1 MMVLLACLVVLGVA
15 AALIAA
21 QHAWQRQDA
30 ALAAARQKVVAAN
43 RARADF
49 LAVMSHEMRTPLNGI
64 IGMTGLLLDRP
75 EDQAS
80 AEDRHAL
87 RVIRDSADHLLRQI
101 NDILDYSRLEA
112 GGLTLDETAF
122 DIRSVI
128 AAAVELLAPEA
139 QAKGLALV
147 VDVDAGVPRRAAG
160 DPGRLRQIL
169 LNLVGNAVKFTSVGE
184 VRISVRRAPLPAEA
198 GRGALRLAFVVAD
211 TGIGMNAEAL
221 TRIWGEFSQAD
232 NTISR
237 RFGGTGLGLAICR
250 RLVRQMGGE
259 IGATSTPGVGT
270 AFRFEIALRAR
281 RASDEAGPTEPASP
295 APVVSGTPSAPA
307 PAAALRVL
315 VADDNPTNRLVFS
328 RMLQRQGHSVIEV
341 PDGLAAVEAA
351 RQGGIDLILMDVMMP
366 ELDGLAATRRIR
378 ALPGPLGRVRII
390 GLSADSM
397 YAGSQAY
404 LASGMDGFATKP
416 INAQRLAETIAG
428 GRPSDMSQPAMRP
441 PLPAN
446 AAENRV
452 FDPAVLDRLV
462 AASSP
467 GDVAVRI
474 DAFLRRLRESGDD
487 LSGLAEEAATLGLMR
502 AARVAPAALAHEL
515 RVGAEELRSWRPML
529 PG

>member
-1 MMVLLACLVVLGVA
+1 MMVLLACLAVLVLAG
-15 AALIAA
+15 ALIKLL
-21 QHAWQRQDA
+21 RDGRSKNT
-30 ALAAARQKVVAAN
+30 ALVAARQEVATAN

-75 EDQAS
+75 EAFAS

-112 GGLTLDETAF
+112 GRLELDETAF

-128 AAAVELLAPEA
+128 AAAVDLLASEA
-139 QAKGLALV
+139 RAKGLALV

-169 LNLVGNAVKFTSVGE
+169 LNLVGNAVKFTSAGE
-184 VRISVRRAPLPAEA
+184 VRISARRVKLPAEA
-198 GRGALRLAFVVAD
+198 GPGAVRLAFVVTD
-211 TGIGMNAEAL
+211 TGIGMSEEAL
-221 TRIWGEFSQAD
+221 GRIWGEFSQAD
-232 NTISR
+232 SSISR
-237 RFGGTGLGLAICR
+237 RFGGSGLGLAICR

-259 IGATSTPGVGT
+259 ISATSTLGVGT

-281 RASDEAGPTEPASP
+281 RASDEASPALTTDAAPAAPASP
-295 APVVSGTPSAPA
+295 PVPTK
-307 PAAALRVL
+307 ALHVL

-328 RMLQRQGHSVIEV
+328 RMLQRQGHTVTEV
-341 PDGLAAVEAA
+341 SDGLAAVEAA

-378 ALPGPLGRVRII
+378 ELPGELGRVRVI

-397 YAGSQAY
+397 HSGSQAY

-416 INAQRLAETIAG
+416 ISAQRLAAAIAG
-428 GRPSDMSQPAMRP
+428 DQPSDLSQPVLRP
-441 PLPAN
+441 VQMAH

-462 AASSP
+462 AGSSP
-467 GDVAVRI
+467 AEVAARV
-474 DAFLRRLRESGDD
+474 DGFLRRLRERSGGAQD
-487 LSGLAEEAATLGLMR
+487 LVEEAAALGLMR
-502 AARVAPAALAHEL
+502 AAQAAPAALEHEL
-515 RVGAEELRSWRPML
+515 RVGAEELRGWRSTL